1 MDISESMKDVIN
13 NYIKTIIPGFL
24 SNLNYQSKTVT
35 LITFTDNSDIYKY
48 NINQFKSSNIRQGG
62 NTFVSEALANLKKYL
77 SEFSDKNSLR
87 ILTISDG
94 QIFDKDSAISI
105 LNDIYSTYYGKI
117 PINSR
122 CVRVGNYDPDTRI
135 FLNIL
140 RLIYPSTPTEI
151 LTVSKSESNN
161 EIIKKITEMF
171 ENDGIGKILWIISD
185 IKNIRENPYS
195 DYTNEIPFINDGR
208 KLIILKKKDKVNT
221 LYIKDINGNNLK
233 TIEVKSNQ
241 KNDGYASQGFNNYSN
256 SLIQKYIYNKI
267 NNSNQAILENEK
279 IKKFFEDTEGSS
291 SEKKFCSKINTIDGT
306 DLSNFSDEQL
316 KDFINNIIK
325 D

>member
-1 MDISESMKDVIN
+1 
-13 NYIKTIIPGFL
+13 
-24 SNLNYQSKTVT
+24 
-35 LITFTDNSDIYKY
+35 
-48 NINQFKSSNIRQGG
+48 
-62 NTFVSEALANLKKYL
+62 
-77 SEFSDKNSLR
+77 
-87 ILTISDG
+87 
-94 QIFDKDSAISI
+94 
-105 LNDIYSTYYGKI
+105 
-117 PINSR
+117 
-122 CVRVGNYDPDTRI
+122 
-135 FLNIL
+135 
-140 RLIYPSTPTEI
+140 
-151 LTVSKSESNN
+151 
-161 EIIKKITEMF
+161 MF
-171 ENDGIGKILWIISD
+171 ENDYIGKILWIISD

-221 LYIKDINGNNLK
+221 LYIKDINGNKLK

-241 KNDGYASQGFNNYSN
+241 KNDGYASQDFNNYSN

-279 IKKFFEDTEGSS
+279 IKKFFEYTEGSS